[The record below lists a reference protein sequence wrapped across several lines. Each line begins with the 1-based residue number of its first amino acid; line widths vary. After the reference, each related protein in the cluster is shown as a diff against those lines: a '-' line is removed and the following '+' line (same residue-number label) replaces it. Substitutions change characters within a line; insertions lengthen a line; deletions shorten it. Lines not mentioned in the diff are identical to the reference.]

1 MDSLFSPPPLPP
13 SLPQEP
19 PPIPPAMTARSP
31 ARRSRYIA
39 AHWRGELSL
48 AQSYW
53 VNCLLVSVAMRIIN
67 IALTGGLSST
77 HVSLTAA
84 LVVIVAFVLLSVVVT
99 VWQVVGTLRSAAF
112 SGSRWAILVNI
123 LMVLSLLGL
132 LSTLIVNVRTIE
144 AIARGAAE
152 QRRFGQYTIGID
164 AGGTAIITNG
174 TIGVGYAQAVIDAFE
189 QHPQIHLLHLNSRG
203 GDVDNGMELHDYLAA
218 HPAITAQVDSLCAS
232 ACTLA
237 FIGANQRL
245 VAPRA
250 VMGFHQMHSLVA
262 TTYSRGYVET
272 KQEAFKTFLAQRGA
286 SADFIRLAFA
296 KQGDDVY
303 VPDIDEL
310 FANHVITG
318 VRLGDRIATAD
329 DWRRE
334 QFLEAYR
341 ERGDQMPGMAAVLDL
356 IRRNQ
361 PDLFRR
367 WTDQNLVIKQR
378 PTHEERVAGYGTALW
393 SLLHSARSRAMSDA
407 SAEDVREFAMTYRQM
422 LELLRAGQSAE
433 ACGHYL
439 LGQDITLGTQAEA
452 FYRINDEGYRALLSG
467 RDLIQ
472 PGPADWL
479 GGAHVL
485 AQTRAAVVAAAG
497 PATSNPRMPAAVCR
511 GRIELLDRLLALPV
525 ASGSMALRRYF
536 GADEQPMRVSAR

>member
-1 MDSLFSPPPLPP
+1 MDSIFSPPPLPP

-19 PPIPPAMTARSP
+19 PPIPSAASKPP
-31 ARRSRYIA
+31 ARRSGYIA

-53 VNCLLVSVAMRIIN
+53 VNCLLISVAMRIIN
-67 IALTGGLSST
+67 IALAGAVRST
-77 HVSLTAA
+77 HISLTTA
-84 LVVIVAFVLLSVVVT
+84 LVMMVVFVVLSVAIT
-99 VWQVVGTLRSAAF
+99 VWQIVGTLRSAAF

-123 LMVLSLLGL
+123 LMVLSALVL
-132 LSTLIVNVRTIE
+132 LSTLIANVRTIE
-144 AIARGAAE
+144 ATARGAAE

-164 AGGTAIITNG
+164 AGGTAVTTEG

-218 HPAITAQVDSLCAS
+218 HPTITAQVDSLCAS

-245 VAPRA
+245 VAPGA

-272 KQEAFKTFLAQRGA
+272 KQEAFKTFMAQRGA

-303 VPDIDEL
+303 IPDIDEL
-310 FANHVITG
+310 FANHIITG

-341 ERGDQMPGMAAVLDL
+341 GQGNQMPGMVAVLEL

-361 PDLFRR
+361 PDLFQR
-367 WTDQNLVIKQR
+367 WTNENLRIKQR
-378 PTHEERVAGYGTALW
+378 PTHEERVADYGTALW
-393 SLLHSARSRAMSDA
+393 ALLHSARSRAMSNA
-407 SAEDVREFAMTYRQM
+407 SAADVREFTMTYRQM

-439 LGQDITLGTQAEA
+439 LGQDITLGAQAQA
-452 FYRINDEGYRALLSG
+452 FYRINDEGYHALLSG
-467 RDLIQ
+467 RDLTR
-472 PGPADWL
+472 PAPVDWL

-485 AQTRAAVVAAAG
+485 AQTRAAVAASVG
-497 PATSNPRMPAAVCR
+497 PAVSNPGAPAAVCR
-511 GRIELLDRLLALPV
+511 GRIDLLDRLLALPTTN
-525 ASGSMALRRYF
+525 GSMALRRYF
-536 GADEQPMRVSAR
+536 GADDQAMRVGAR